1 MLLVWKVPAGVIV
14 HQIFGYL
21 DTILLLPKEQKKR
34 IKDLLFIDK
43 IILRKV
49 KMRKRNISI
58 SWIDY
63 KKTYDWYLT
72 RG

>member
-58 SWIDY
+58 S
-63 KKTYDWYLT
+63 
-72 RG
+72 

>member
-49 KMRKRNISI
+49 KMRKRKISI

>member
-63 KKTYDWYLT
+63 KKTYDWYLS

>member
-1 MLLVWKVPAGVIV
+1 MLLVLKVPAGVIV

-63 KKTYDWYLT
+63 KKTYDWYLS